1 MRTKELSAVTERQW
15 LKIYWE
21 TVQPLYRYMA
31 KRTGGI
37 RELTED
43 IVQESYLRALDRWK
57 HKSLP
62 NSPIAWLKRV
72 ARNILI
78 DYLRQRKWDNKED
91 LERHPETGNH
101 GSEDPFKSL
110 EMFFAISS
118 LSRKKAKIIEAFY
131 YDGMNMREIAE
142 AMAISERAVEGQL
155 RRARQSLKS
164 LLPEIKTNG
173 GKNE

>member
-1 MRTKELSAVTERQW
+1 MTEQEW
-15 LKIYWE
+15 LKIYRE
-21 TVQPLYRYMA
+21 TVHPLYRYMA

-43 IVQESYLRALDRWK
+43 IVQESYLRALDTWNRK
-57 HKSLP
+57 TVP
-62 NSPIAWLKRV
+62 ETPVAWLKRV

-78 DYLRQRKWDNKED
+78 DYLRQIKWNEKEK
-91 LERHPETGNH
+91 LERHPETANQ
-101 GSEDPFKSL
+101 GSEDPLKSL

-131 YDGMNMREIAE
+131 YDGMNTREIAE

-155 RRARQSLKS
+155 RRARQSLKL
-164 LLPEIKTNG
+164 LLPEN
-173 GKNE
+173 KNERRKK